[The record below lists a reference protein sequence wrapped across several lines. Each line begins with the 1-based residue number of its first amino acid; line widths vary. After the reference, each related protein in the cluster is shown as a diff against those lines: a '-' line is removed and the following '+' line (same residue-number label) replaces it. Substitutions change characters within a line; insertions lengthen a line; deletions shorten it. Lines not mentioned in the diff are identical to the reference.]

1 MWLRVVAWY
10 FKIGGF
16 VVALFAVVAL
26 SPGTYTFRGGYGD
39 HLAEITSVV
48 VSQ

>member
-16 VVALFAVVAL
+16 VVALFAVIAL
-26 SPGTYTFRGGYGD
+26 LGFIFGEPPSPPR
-39 HLAEITSVV
+39 AM
-48 VSQ
+48 